1 MKALLVQQGLQD
13 ALKGEKDLP
22 KTLSEKEKN
31 DILEKAQ
38 SAIILSLGD
47 KALREVSKETS
58 AAAIWLKL
66 EKLYMTKSLANRLYL
81 KQRLYSFRMA
91 EEKSIEDQ
99 MDEFNKIIDDLENV
113 DVKMEEEDQ
122 AIILLSALPKSYEHF
137 VDAML
142 YGRGQS
148 LTLEEVQAALN
159 S

>member
-66 EKLYMTKSLANRLYL
+66 EKLHMTKSLANRLYL

-91 EEKSIEDQ
+91 EGKSIEDQ

>member
-1 MKALLVQQGLQD
+1 MKKINRKPYQ
-13 ALKGEKDLP
+13 KRR
-22 KTLSEKEKN
+22 KN

-38 SAIILSLGD
+38 GAIILSLGD

-81 KQRLYSFRMA
+81 RQRLYSFKMA
-91 EEKSIEDQ
+91 EGKSIEDQ

-122 AIILLSALPKSYEHF
+122 AIILLSALPKSYGHF

-142 YGRGQS
+142 YGRHWRRFRQH
-148 LTLEEVQAALN
+148 
-159 S
+159 

>member
-1 MKALLVQQGLQD
+1 
-13 ALKGEKDLP
+13 
-22 KTLSEKEKN
+22 
-31 DILEKAQ
+31 
-38 SAIILSLGD
+38 
-47 KALREVSKETS
+47 
-58 AAAIWLKL
+58 
-66 EKLYMTKSLANRLYL
+66 MTKSLANRLYL

-91 EEKSIEDQ
+91 EGKSIEDQ